1 MRTAITTLLILA
13 LLGGQLGMLGALV
26 GRYHAQHE
34 QKREIAADDAPGN
47 WEEVR
52 HLTLSR
58 AERESQ
64 ESSFVW
70 IEEGEFRFEGNLYD
84 IVHEEWRGDV
94 WHAWVLH
101 DREEE
106 QYLEALAQSMNPS
119 VVSGTTVPPRPIS
132 FRPLALTPTGLD
144 RIPRPR
150 VRSHILLPR
159 VVASHQAPYLEVP
172 HPPPW
177 A

>member
-1 MRTAITTLLILA
+1 MRTAITVILIVGLV
-13 LLGGQLGMLGALV
+13 GGEVGMLGALL
-26 GRYHAQHE
+26 GRYHTQQE
-34 QKREIAADDAPGN
+34 QQRKIASAGAPGSLEN
-47 WEEVR
+47 LQ
-52 HLTLSR
+52 HLTFSR
-58 AERESQ
+58 ADRESD

-70 IEEGEFRFEGNLYD
+70 IEDHEFRYEGNLYD

-106 QYLEALAQSMNPS
+106 QYLEALAQSINPS
-119 VVSGTTVPPRPIS
+119 MVVGTTIPPRPIGY
-132 FRPLALTPTGLD
+132 RPLAL
-144 RIPRPR
+144 IPRGVGPLPPPK
-150 VRSHILLPR
+150 VRSHSF
-159 VVASHQAPYLEVP
+159 VHFFVASHQAPYLEVP

>member
-1 MRTAITTLLILA
+1 MRTAIVAILIVALVGGQVGMIGA
-13 LLGGQLGMLGALV
+13 LL
-26 GRYHAQHE
+26 GRYHAQQE
-34 QKREIAADDAPGN
+34 QQRKIASAGAPGSL
-47 WEEVR
+47 EDVE

-58 AERESQ
+58 IDRESD

-70 IEEGEFRFEGNLYD
+70 IEDHEFRYEGNLYD
-84 IVHEEWRGDV
+84 VVHAEWRGDV

-106 QYLEALAQSMNPS
+106 RYLEALDRSINPS
-119 VVSGTTVPPRPIS
+119 MVAETTIPPRPIG
-132 FRPLALTPTGLD
+132 FRPLAVTPSELE
-144 RIPRPR
+144 R
-150 VRSHILLPR
+150 VPPPTVRTHFFAHR

-177 A
+177 V